1 MPRMPE
7 GHDDNA
13 ELIRTSRIYECE
25 STADLVGESDFLVE
39 EFDPYT
45 AIGKVVGDFAMPLGL
60 WAIALL
66 LAGNPILSDSLSGLK
81 IHGPYLI
88 LTGGL
93 LLSLAFR
100 RGRAFF
106 VLLSLTVAY
115 FAFLFFLE
123 RESAGLISRTVYAS
137 LCVFVPLNIA
147 IFALLRERGALNAP
161 GLRRLSLPLIEVG
174 ALAAIM
180 LSDAAEFADV
190 LYRPIFEH
198 ALLAGILIPQTGV
211 VCTVVAVSVA
221 VVCAVIRGSAID
233 AAFATAAA
241 SFALACNGLVSP
253 DAFVSPG
260 EFVWFCTIAAM
271 IVSVAVVQDSH
282 HMAFYDELTGLPG
295 RRALN
300 QHLASLDGNFTLAMV
315 DIDHFKAFNDTWG
328 HDIGDQVLRLVAARL
343 KRVGGGGT
351 AYRYGGEE
359 FTILFPGQRAFNV
372 TQHVESLRRKMESY
386 KLILRERGRTRNL
399 KPVGFLS
406 NASGANKWISVTISA
421 GIAERRQR
429 LDMPEVVL
437 AAADK
442 ALYRAKFG
450 GRNRVSR

>member
-13 ELIRTSRIYECE
+13 ELNRISRIYERE
-25 STADLVGESDFLVE
+25 STAHLVGGSNFLIE
-39 EFDPYT
+39 EFDSYT
-45 AIGKVVGDFAMPLGL
+45 AIGKVIGDFEMPLGL
-60 WAIALL
+60 WGIALL
-66 LAGNPILSDSLSGLK
+66 LAGNPILPDSLSGLK
-81 IHGPYLI
+81 IHGPYLV
-88 LTGGL
+88 LTSGL
-93 LLSLAFR
+93 LFSLAFR

-106 VLLSLTVAY
+106 VLLSLAVAY

-180 LSDAAEFADV
+180 LSDATEFADV

-221 VVCAVIRGSAID
+221 VVCAVLRGSVID

-241 SFALACNGLVSP
+241 SFALACNGLASP
-253 DAFVSPG
+253 DAFVSPN
-260 EFVWFCTIAAM
+260 EFVWFCTVAAM

-300 QHLASLDGNFTLAMV
+300 QHLAEISSLG
-315 DIDHFKAFNDTWG
+315 KAAGFNCEPYDLGREAWDARPGTWVGLSPPRRAAQRFAVLLRFGFSTANGLTGADT
-328 HDIGDQVLRLVAARL
+328 AA
-343 KRVGGGGT
+343 
-351 AYRYGGEE
+351 E
-359 FTILFPGQRAFNV
+359 FCAR
-372 TQHVESLRRKMESY
+372 S
-386 KLILRERGRTRNL
+386 
-399 KPVGFLS
+399 
-406 NASGANKWISVTISA
+406 
-421 GIAERRQR
+421 
-429 LDMPEVVL
+429 
-437 AAADK
+437 
-442 ALYRAKFG
+442 
-450 GRNRVSR
+450 